1 MATRLIHRKRWALPK
16 QDSSIAPPHV
26 WSNADQDPVPP
37 EKWTWTGWT
46 FTQYWLSDL
55 VTVSTW
61 SAASSAYQ
69 SGLSAT
75 DTVLL
80 TLVAALCNAIPTVLN
95 GAVGADLHIP
105 FPVAIRASYGTY
117 FGYFCV
123 ASRAVLAMFW
133 FGIQSSYGGQCVT
146 PGMISYVIYHV
157 VQTPFLFIPTHKLHY
172 MFIFKSTLVPP
183 MALAM
188 VIWISVKAGGGS
200 AMFHEPSTVHGTDR
214 AWLWL
219 MNMTSI
225 TGGFSTL
232 AVNISDFSRF
242 SKKPG
247 SPVWQLPMIPLFKV
261 ITGLFGIIAAGA
273 SKQVYGTILWSPL
286 QIIDQWQG
294 SSGGRA
300 AAFFCSSLWL
310 LAQICNNISANSIS
324 FANDMTTM
332 CPKWFN
338 IKRGMIMCMVLG
350 GWALCPWIIIKSGK
364 TFLSFMGAYS
374 IFMAPIAGILCCDY
388 WLIKRRKYDVPA
400 LYDPRGIYYYK
411 LGINWRALL
420 CNLVVI
426 LPLLPGLAHSVTPNN
441 VNIDTGLR
449 HLYAI
454 NYLYGFCVSFTFY
467 FSLNYFWPDQA
478 TLIPAVVPGV
488 VCHSNSVDSD
498 LEAEVSVQDKVA

>member
-1 MATRLIHRKRWALPK
+1 MRWIITAIWPNYAKLPNRLPA
-16 QDSSIAPPHV
+16 
-26 WSNADQDPVPP
+26 
-37 EKWTWTGWT
+37 
-46 FTQYWLSDL
+46 
-55 VTVSTW
+55 
-61 SAASSAYQ
+61 SAAITTQ
-69 SGLSAT
+69 
-75 DTVLL
+75 
-80 TLVAALCNAIPTVLN
+80 
-95 GAVGADLHIP
+95 
-105 FPVAIRASYGTY
+105 
-117 FGYFCV
+117 
-123 ASRAVLAMFW
+123 
-133 FGIQSSYGGQCVT
+133 
-146 PGMISYVIYHV
+146 GMISYVIYHV

-225 TGGFSTL
+225 TGIFVSILPLITFNSNEALGGFSTL

-324 FANDMTTM
+324 FAN
-332 CPKWFN
+332 
-338 IKRGMIMCMVLG
+338 
-350 GWALCPWIIIKSGK
+350 GWYQS
-364 TFLSFMGAYS
+364 SFH
-374 IFMAPIAGILCCDY
+374 P
-388 WLIKRRKYDVPA
+388 
-400 LYDPRGIYYYK
+400 
-411 LGINWRALL
+411 
-420 CNLVVI
+420 
-426 LPLLPGLAHSVTPNN
+426 
-441 VNIDTGLR
+441 TG
-449 HLYAI
+449 Y
-454 NYLYGFCVSFTFY
+454 
-467 FSLNYFWPDQA
+467 
-478 TLIPAVVPGV
+478 
-488 VCHSNSVDSD
+488 
-498 LEAEVSVQDKVA
+498 